1 MSRKF
6 VMTKARENV
15 TKEDLQKFWQEAL
28 ANSTTGELWCS
39 QPNYLENNNN
49 SVVFLY
55 VGTDSELAKYLADGV
70 FYLYASD
77 DCDLS
82 SLFTVYTNNPV
93 WGNKEDFLYLSSEP
107 TLIWKEGVFI
117 AD

>member
-6 VMTKARENV
+6 VMTKSRENV

-49 SVVFLY
+49 SVMFLY
-55 VGTDSELAKYLADGV
+55 VGTDSELVKYLADGV
-70 FYLYASD
+70 FYLYASEEFEMS
-77 DCDLS
+77 CLS
-82 SLFTVYTNNPV
+82 YLDMNNPS
-93 WGNKEDFLYLSSEP
+93 WLRRDDFFRLSAKP
-107 TLIWKEGVFI
+107 TRIWKEGVFV
-117 AD
+117 AN